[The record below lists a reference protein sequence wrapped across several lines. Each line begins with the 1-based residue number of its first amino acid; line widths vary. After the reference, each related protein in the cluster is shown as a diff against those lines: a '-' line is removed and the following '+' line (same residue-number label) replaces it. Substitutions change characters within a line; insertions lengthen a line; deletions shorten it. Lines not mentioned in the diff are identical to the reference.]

1 MVAIAVVAG
10 ILALLM
16 WAGWPLVAIV
26 AFNLIPAAIVK
37 SIVPGYRRLAA
48 WGFGVV
54 ATASNL
60 SCFFLGIYALNLGG
74 RVLLFLDWLL
84 SFPFILGIGAAWAV
98 EATQSDAVPRRSPMV
113 AWLMVVVLAFLP
125 VTMLL
130 NGWPL
135 RLAFLV
141 SRPDLDHLA
150 DRVAGGE
157 TPSLPIRAGVFRVVG
172 SAVDPATGNVGLITD
187 PDRSGRSGFVR
198 HRPSPEGRRG
208 GPFYSLNLD
217 MALGG
222 GWWYEC
228 ED

>member
-16 WAGWPLVAIV
+16 WTGWPLVAIV
-26 AFNLIPAAIVK
+26 AFDLIPAAILR
-37 SIVPGYRRLAA
+37 SIVRGFRRLAA

-54 ATASNL
+54 AAASNL
-60 SCFFLGIYALNLGG
+60 FCFFLGIHALNLGG
-74 RVLLFLDWLL
+74 LVLLLLDWFL
-84 SFPFILGIGAAWAV
+84 SFPFILGLGAAWAA
-98 EATQSDAVPRRSPMV
+98 EATRRDAVPRRSPMAV
-113 AWLMVVVLAFLP
+113 WLMVVVLAFLP
-125 VTMLL
+125 LTMLL

-141 SRPDLDHLA
+141 SRPDFDRLA

-157 TPSLPIRAGVFRVVG
+157 TPSLPTWAGVFRVVG
-172 SAVDPATGNVGLITD
+172 SAVDPATGNVGLITNA
-187 PDRSGRSGFVR
+187 DRSGRSGFVR
-198 HRPSPEGRRG
+198 IRPGAGGRRR
-208 GPFYSLNLD
+208 GPFYNLNLD
-217 MALGG
+217 LALGA